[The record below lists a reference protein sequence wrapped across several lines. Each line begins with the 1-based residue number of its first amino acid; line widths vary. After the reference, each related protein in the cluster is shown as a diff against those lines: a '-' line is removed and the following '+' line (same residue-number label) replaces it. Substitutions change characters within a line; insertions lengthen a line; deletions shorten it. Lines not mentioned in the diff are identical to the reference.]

1 MKRDIH
7 LFYDCCNFWR
17 RMGVQKEDNIIA
29 FALADLIISCKK
41 DFMLKE
47 WEDYYKEIFKKA
59 HEEAIKPIYDENR
72 GHIGFL
78 ANSGL

>member
-7 LFYDCCNFWR
+7 LFYDCCDFWH
-17 RMGVQKEDNIIA
+17 RMGVKKEDNIIA
-29 FALADLIISCKK
+29 FALADLIITCNK
-41 DFMLKE
+41 DFMLKD
-47 WEDYYKEIFKKA
+47 WEDYYKEIYKKA
-59 HEEAIKPIYDENR
+59 YEEAIKPIYDENR

>member
-1 MKRDIH
+1 MKRDIR
-7 LFYDCCNFWR
+7 LFYDCCDFWR
-17 RMGVQKEDNIIA
+17 RMGVHKEDNIIA
-29 FALADLIISCKK
+29 FALADLIVVCKK

-47 WEDYYKEIFKKA
+47 WEDYYKKIFKKA
-59 HEEAIKPIYDENR
+59 HEEAMKPIYDENR

>member
-1 MKRDIH
+1 MKRDIR
-7 LFYDCCNFWR
+7 LFYDCCDFWR

-29 FALADLIISCKK
+29 FALADLIIVCKK

-47 WEDYYKEIFKKA
+47 WEDYYKKIFKKA
-59 HEEAIKPIYDENR
+59 HEEAMKPIYDENR

>member
-7 LFYDCCNFWR
+7 LFYDCCNFWE

-29 FALADLIISCKK
+29 FALADLIIICKK

-47 WEDYYKEIFKKA
+47 WGDYYKEVYHKC
-59 HEEAIKPIYDENR
+59 HEEAMRPIYNENR
-72 GHIGFL
+72 GQEGFL
-78 ANSGL
+78 KDSGL